1 MPIELVGTPS
11 SVKNVSGTGT
21 TAEANTTGANLLVV
35 GFSGPDGPQYVAAAD
50 SKSNTDWVNAG
61 AIFRLNAGTNRCGLS
76 YKLGPSSVGANHTF
90 TATGAVFYQGVMA
103 AFFSGVNSFDQE
115 FGVSNNAA
123 GTSHITAPGS
133 VSPGGNGALIISLV
147 AFNTSGSV
155 GTITPPD
162 GFTLLQSHASGGANW
177 PMAMAYQIQNGAATV
192 TPTWTTS
199 SSIASCGTTRVFL
212 PEGAAG
218 GGGGALP
225 ELILP
230 KQGLFLARLGR

>member
-11 SVKNVSGTGT
+11 SVKNAAGTGST
-21 TAEANTTGANLLVV
+21 SAANTTGANLLVV
-35 GFSGPDGPQYVAAAD
+35 GFTAPDGPQYVAASD
-50 SKSNTDWVNAG
+50 SKSNADWVNAG
-61 AIFRLNAGTNRCGLS
+61 AVFRLNVGTNRCGLS
-76 YKLGPSSVGANHTF
+76 YKLGPTSVGADHTF
-90 TATGAVFYQGVMA
+90 TAAAAVFYQGVMA

-123 GTSHITAPGS
+123 GTSHITAPGT
-133 VSPGGNGALIISLV
+133 VSPGGNGALIVSLV
-147 AFNTSGSV
+147 AFNTSGST

-162 GFTLLQSHASGGANW
+162 GFTLLQSQTSGNSNW
-177 PMAMAYQIQNGAATV
+177 PMAMAYQIQNGATTV

-218 GGGGALP
+218 GAGGALP
-225 ELILP
+225 EIILP
-230 KQGLFLARLGR
+230 KQGLFLSRLGR

>member
-11 SVKNVSGTGT
+11 SVKNVPGTGA
-21 TAEANTTGANLLVV
+21 TAGANTSGANLLVV
-35 GFSGPDGPQYVAAAD
+35 GFSGPDGPQYVAASD
-50 SKSNTDWVNAG
+50 SKSNADWVDAG
-61 AIFRLNAGTNRCGLS
+61 AVFRLNVGTNRCGLS
-76 YKLGPSSVGANHTF
+76 YKLGPFSVGADHTF
-90 TATGAVFYQGVMA
+90 TATGAVFYQGIMA

-123 GTSHITAPGS
+123 GTSHITAPGT

-147 AFNTSGSV
+147 AFNTSGAT
-155 GTITPPD
+155 GTITPPE
-162 GFTLLQSHASGGANW
+162 GFNLLQSWPSSSSNW
-177 PMAMAYQIQNGAATV
+177 PMAMAYQIQNGATTV

-218 GGGGALP
+218 GSGGALSQ
-225 ELILP
+225 LILP
-230 KQGLFLARLGR
+230 KQGLFLSRLGG